1 MQDRRQDHTKAAE
14 FDASRRVA
22 LKSSQ
27 TLFMRAR
34 CAESC
39 CRRPKSWISGALLY
53 LALRKVDLSEL
64 FSRLTAT
71 SLLWIAMAIAVTFL
85 QIFVGVVRWREISA
99 ECGAPLEL
107 GRAMR
112 YNVIGA
118 FFNQTLPSAIGGDAV
133 RLWLVARAGAGWRA
147 ATYSIF
153 VDRAIGLVALAIV
166 VVASLPWSYELITD
180 PHGRS
185 ALLLV
190 DFAALAGGVG
200 FLIFGALKWSWLKTW
215 WATHHIHACA
225 VIANRVIFNA
235 KRGPIVAIL
244 SLLVHVLA
252 VVIAWCVVQSIA
264 APGQLRP
271 DIPPHSADHADHPD
285 ADLDRRLGRARG
297 DDGPGLRFR
306 RAFRQRRR
314 QRLAAVRRRALH
326 RRRDRRPGLD
336 PQRGEGRER
345 VGAARSAGVSPAID
359 AVAAMSSL
367 LAVAVAALMSAIITW
382 TSRPLLQR
390 YALARP
396 NARSSHRIPTPQGAG
411 IAVITATLLVAS
423 AWAAWA
429 NVAIPPALVIA
440 TIVIALVGSADDIV
454 SLPVLARLGAASS
467 LRRRGRVHRAR
478 DRAHRAGTAASA
490 RAWPH
495 PARRRL
501 VREPR
506 QLHGRAGPDDGRGSR
521 ARHRSA
527 AAAGTA
533 R

>member
-1 MQDRRQDHTKAAE
+1 MRRILLSTAKI
-14 FDASRRVA
+14 
-22 LKSSQ
+22 L
-27 TLFMRAR
+27 
-34 CAESC
+34 
-39 CRRPKSWISGALLY
+39 ISGALLY

-85 QIFVGVVRWREISA
+85 QIFVGVVRWREVSA

-252 VVIAWCVVQSIA
+252 VVIAWCVVKSIA
-264 APGQLRP
+264 APVSFGQTFLL
-271 DIPPHSADHADHPD
+271 IPPIMLITLMPISIAGWGVREATMGLAFGFAGLSANEGVNVS
-285 ADLDRRLGRARG
+285 LLFG
-297 DDGPGLRFR
+297 
-306 RAFRQRRR
+306 
-314 QRLAAVRRRALH
+314 AVLFI
-326 RRRDRRPGLD
+326 
-336 PQRGEGRER
+336 
-345 VGAARSAGVSPAID
+345 VGAIGGLVWILSAEK
-359 AVAAMSSL
+359 AAK
-367 LAVAVAALMSAIITW
+367 
-382 TSRPLLQR
+382 
-390 YALARP
+390 
-396 NARSSHRIPTPQGAG
+396 
-411 IAVITATLLVAS
+411 
-423 AWAAWA
+423 
-429 NVAIPPALVIA
+429 
-440 TIVIALVGSADDIV
+440 GSA
-454 SLPVLARLGAASS
+454 PLG
-467 LRRRGRVHRAR
+467 V
-478 DRAHRAGTAASA
+478 
-490 RAWPH
+490 P
-495 PARRRL
+495 
-501 VREPR
+501 
-506 QLHGRAGPDDGRGSR
+506 Q
-521 ARHRSA
+521 
-527 AAAGTA
+527 
-533 R
+533 